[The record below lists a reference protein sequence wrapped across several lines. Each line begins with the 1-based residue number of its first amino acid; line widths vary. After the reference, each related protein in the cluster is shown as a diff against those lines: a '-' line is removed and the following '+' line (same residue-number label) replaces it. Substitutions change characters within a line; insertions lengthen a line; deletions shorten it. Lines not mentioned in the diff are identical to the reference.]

1 MGHGRNVYYTRV
13 HTIQYKLWY
22 NKYDCYFV
30 LGEAD
35 LMKKLSALPLR
46 MDTFRL
52 RTEKQ
57 ELEGKLAKIDEGK
70 KIFSRPKVFVKI
82 DS

>member
-1 MGHGRNVYYTRV
+1 
-13 HTIQYKLWY
+13 
-22 NKYDCYFV
+22 
-30 LGEAD
+30 
-35 LMKKLSALPLR
+35 MKKLSALPLR

-57 ELEGKLAKIDEGK
+57 ELEGKLAEIDEGK